1 MREPMP
7 TDVDGPDDAAAD
19 ATPLEDVPHDVRAAL
34 TQLLAEAQ
42 TAARADDIETAT
54 ALLETAET
62 VATNKLPPGDRRDRV
77 RRGCVAAA
85 DALPDAA
92 LAAAYAEAA
101 RSYVAAE

>member
-1 MREPMP
+1 MSG
-7 TDVDGPDDAAAD
+7 DADDPDDAVSD

-34 TQLLAEAQ
+34 TQLLAEARS
-42 TAARADDIETAT
+42 AARADDRKTAR

-62 VATNKLPPGDRRDRV
+62 VATNKLPPGDRRDRI

-85 DALPDAA
+85 DALPEAP

-101 RSYVAAE
+101 RSYVVSE

>member
-1 MREPMP
+1 MP
-7 TDVDGPDDAAAD
+7 TDVDGSDDASPE

-34 TQLLAEAQ
+34 TQLLAEARS
-42 TAARADDIETAT
+42 AAQADDIETTT

-62 VATNKLPPGDRRDRV
+62 VATNKLPPGDRRDRIC
-77 RRGCVAAA
+77 RGCVAAA
-85 DALPDAA
+85 AALPDTA

>member
-1 MREPMP
+1 MP

-34 TQLLAEAQ
+34 TQLLAEARS
-42 TAARADDIETAT
+42 AARADDIETTT

-62 VATNKLPPGDRRDRV
+62 VATNKLPPGDRRDRI
-77 RRGCVAAA
+77 RRGCVSAA
-85 DALPDAA
+85 DALPDTA

>member
-1 MREPMP
+1 MP

-34 TQLLAEAQ
+34 TQLLAETQ